1 MKNTNCVISVK
12 GMQNYCDEGLDP
24 GDVEMMAEGV
34 IYETDGKVFAE
45 YEETE
50 ATGMEG
56 TVTSVEMC
64 SEYVSLMRSGKTD
77 MTLLFIKG
85 RQTTNYYD
93 TPFGVIVMG
102 LDTQEIENEMTP
114 DGGRIKVTYGISM
127 NNVFT
132 GTNTFEINVR
142 KV

>member
-1 MKNTNCVISVK
+1 MKNTNCFISVK
-12 GMQNYCDEGLDP
+12 GMQNYCDDETEP
-24 GDVEMMAEGV
+24 TDVEMMAEGLLS
-34 IYETDGKVFAE
+34 EEDGRYFIE
-45 YEETE
+45 YDETE

-56 TVTSVEMC
+56 TSTTLEIC
-64 SEYVSLMRSGKTD
+64 DDYVSLTRVGKVET
-77 MTLLFIKG
+77 TLLFVKG

-93 TPFGVIVMG
+93 TPFGVVVMG
-102 LDTQEIENEMTP
+102 IDAEKIDNDMNEN
-114 DGGRIKVTYGISM
+114 GGRVSVTYGISM